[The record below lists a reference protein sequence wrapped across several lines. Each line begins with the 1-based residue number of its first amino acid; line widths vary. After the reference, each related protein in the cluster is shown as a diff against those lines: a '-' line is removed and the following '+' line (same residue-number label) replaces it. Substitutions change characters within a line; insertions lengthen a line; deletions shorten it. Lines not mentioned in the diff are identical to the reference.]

1 MCVCSQVLVSTYGT
15 RMKEIGKTGSLY
27 VKDDV
32 LVSTKS
38 GPKKEEKKED
48 KKKEDKVKSWTSE
61 YCDRQKQI
69 LTLPVSDRCILDTIS
84 PEQML
89 LDTNT
94 CFIVKE
100 IK

>member
-61 YCDRQKQI
+61 YCDRQK
-69 LTLPVSDRCILDTIS
+69 
-84 PEQML
+84 
-89 LDTNT
+89 
-94 CFIVKE
+94 
-100 IK
+100 